1 MKIFSIDNE
10 TLALYLLNGHCSYS
24 SVISSIFLSF
34 FRLCLLIS
42 VHIRLNPWVFLTCK
56 AVQHR
61 FSHNP
66 R

>member
-1 MKIFSIDNE
+1 MKIFFIDNE

-56 AVQHR
+56 AV
-61 FSHNP
+61 
-66 R
+66 